1 MRISERGQITIPK
14 HLRDRFGMNH
24 NVEVEITPTERGL
37 LIQKRTAAE
46 HPVDRVYGILGSGAL
61 GEGVSVDEYI
71 EEIRGR

>member
-1 MRISERGQITIPK
+1 MHISERGQITIPK

-24 NVEVEITPTERGL
+24 NVEVEITPIEKGL
-37 LIQKRTAAE
+37 LIRKRTTAE

-61 GEGVSVDEYI
+61 GEGVSVDDYI